1 MVTFETQTHG
11 DRVKYFAICICFLI
25 SRTPSSLFN
34 PIYYIFTQGD
44 LYFNPSLKS
53 VLLQVENEDEDGK
66 TSPSLHRRNFLKF
79 SIQNILSAS
88 ARERQD
94 DLEEEAD
101 DDEDDKD
108 NVRDT
113 GVNIVRPL
121 VTNWYEEI
129 QSYWILLN

>member
-1 MVTFETQTHG
+1 MLILNKHWYFTFM
-11 DRVKYFAICICFLI
+11 F
-25 SRTPSSLFN
+25 
-34 PIYYIFTQGD
+34 
-44 LYFNPSLKS
+44 
-53 VLLQVENEDEDGK
+53 QVENDDEDGK

-101 DDEDDKD
+101 DEGDDKD
-108 NVRDT
+108 NVRDA

-121 VTNWYEEI
+121 VTNW
-129 QSYWILLN
+129 